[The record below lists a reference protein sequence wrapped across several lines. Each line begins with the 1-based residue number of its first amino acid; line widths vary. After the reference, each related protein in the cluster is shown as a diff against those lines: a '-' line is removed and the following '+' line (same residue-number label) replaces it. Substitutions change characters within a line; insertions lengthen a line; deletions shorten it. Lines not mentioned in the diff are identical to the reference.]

1 MSDTQVRKVVAI
13 SIAALLILLTTLQAR
28 SQEAAEE
35 QLEIASID
43 ISNYPNIVL
52 NLIVTN
58 GKGEVLFDITNFV
71 LSEDGKPITEFSAR
85 QVSEGVDLIVVID
98 ANTSIEN
105 RDEAN
110 GLSRREK
117 VRDSVVRYA
126 NHLMDPQEQDRVS
139 IIVPGGGKGRF
150 LETANMS
157 FPNEV
162 INAINFYETGQLGD
176 TPLNTMMLQALERAE
191 SDREAGRF
199 QVILLFTDG
208 ARLAEQL
215 DYNVLTTQALARDV
229 AIYGAILGSR
239 ADPEE
244 VANVALL
251 TDATGGNM
259 VHLPDAFGTDP
270 LYQEI
275 KARAI
280 QTQID
285 YHSNLNNSG
294 QHTIRA
300 ELGESSAEASV
311 ELIVEPPTITLE
323 VDNSRPI
330 RRVATNANTP
340 LEEMEPGSQPLVAQV
355 RWPDGYP
362 RTLSNATLLI
372 DGTEVP
378 LIGPVLDA
386 GGMLTFD
393 WDLRT
398 MGAGTYDLQVQVVDE
413 LGLIGLSKPL
423 ALAIEVEQPQPVPTP
438 LTQIEP
444 TVEPT
449 PEPVIESEPRPA
461 ILAND
466 LPLIG
471 GGLAALL
478 LLALLIVVGVVAIR
492 RRRQTG
498 PDLEPPALAPIAS
511 QPSQVD
517 QFDPYA
523 TYALTPEFAS
533 GEESGAYL
541 EALENAPEH
550 QTLIPLSGG
559 NVTLGRDARLVQIP
573 FNERSVSR
581 LHARIIE
588 TNGAYRIYDEGSA
601 SGTYVN
607 FERISLT
614 PRILNDK
621 DDVHFGRVH
630 LRFHLASSLTDRHVT
645 QRLDSAAFA
654 PENDDENE
662 TTFMNLPE

>member
-1 MSDTQVRKVVAI
+1 MVAI
-13 SIAALLILLTTLQAR
+13 SIATLLILLTTLQAK
-28 SQEAAEE
+28 SQEAEEE
-35 QLEIASID
+35 QLEIAAID
-43 ISNYPNIVL
+43 ISNYPNIIL
-52 NLIVTN
+52 NLIVLD
-58 GKGEVLFDITNFV
+58 GKGEVPADMMGFI
-71 LSEDGKPITEFSAR
+71 LSEDGEPITEFSAR
-85 QVSEGVDLIVVID
+85 QVSKGVDLIVVID

-117 VRDSVVRYA
+117 VRDSIVRYA
-126 NHLMDPQEQDRVS
+126 NHLMDPREQDRVS
-139 IIVPGGGKGRF
+139 IIVPGEGDGRF

-162 INAINFYETGQLGD
+162 INAINFYETGQLDD

-191 SDREAGRF
+191 SKREEGRF

-208 ARLAEQL
+208 AQISEQL
-215 DYNVLTTQALARDV
+215 DYNALTTQALAGDV
-229 AIYGAILGSR
+229 VFYGAILGSR

-244 VANVALL
+244 VASLALL
-251 TDATGGNM
+251 TDVTGGNL

-280 QTQID
+280 QIQID
-285 YHSNLNNSG
+285 YRSKLNNNG

-300 ELGESSAEASV
+300 ELGEISAESTL
-311 ELIVEPPTITLE
+311 ELIVEPPAIILE

-355 RWPDGYP
+355 SWSDGYP
-362 RTLSNATLLI
+362 RTLSTATLLI

-378 LIGPVLDA
+378 FTGPVLDA
-386 GGMLTFD
+386 GGMLTFN
-393 WDLRT
+393 WDLRS
-398 MGAGTYDLQVQVVDE
+398 MGEGTYEVQVQVVDE

-423 ALAIEVEQPQPVPTP
+423 ALTIDLEQPQPAPTP
-438 LTQIEP
+438 LTQAEP
-444 TVEPT
+444 TVVPT
-449 PEPVIESEPRPA
+449 PDPVVEGEPRPA
-461 ILAND
+461 ILPNN
-466 LPLIG
+466 LPSVG
-471 GGLAALL
+471 GGLAVIL
-478 LLALLIVVGVVAIR
+478 LLALLFVVGILVIR
-492 RRRQTG
+492 RRRVE
-498 PDLEPPALAPIAS
+498 PELEPPAPAPVAS
-511 QPSQVD
+511 QVIEAD
-517 QFDPYA
+517 RFDPYA

-533 GEESGAYL
+533 DEESKAYL
-541 EALENAPEH
+541 EPLENAPEH
-550 QTLIPLSGG
+550 QALIPLSSG
-559 NVTLGRDARLVQIP
+559 NVTLGRDPRLVQIP

-588 TNGAYRIYDEGSA
+588 TDGAYRIYDEGSA

-614 PRILNDK
+614 PRVLNDK

-630 LRFHLASSLTDRHVT
+630 LRFHLASSLVDRHVT
-645 QRLDSAAFA
+645 QQIGTGISSSK
-654 PENDDENE
+654 EDDDNE
-662 TTFMNLPE
+662 TLSLNARD